1 MAEKYLELQCYSKQ
15 VLARPMGTPYTK
27 VTLLEEWASI
37 TNHTVLN
44 RWRKVSERSLVKGKL
59 GLCKNMVVDLEG

>member
-1 MAEKYLELQCYSKQ
+1 MVEKYLELQCYSKQ

-37 TNHTVLN
+37 TNHTVLI
-44 RWRKVSERSLVKGKL
+44 RWRKVSER
-59 GLCKNMVVDLEG
+59 